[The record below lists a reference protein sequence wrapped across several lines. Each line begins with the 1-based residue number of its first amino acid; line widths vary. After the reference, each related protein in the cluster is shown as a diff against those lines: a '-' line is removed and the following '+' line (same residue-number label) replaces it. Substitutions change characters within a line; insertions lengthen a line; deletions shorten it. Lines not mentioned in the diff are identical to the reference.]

1 MSRSV
6 FIDKTVRNLCL
17 AAAAAVRSLLMSL
30 YASDTALTQC
40 TTLGADV
47 MVILMAE
54 RRWARFC
61 MNGATYRLALV
72 TFYSGGEAH
81 GGVRRKDAVK
91 LLMNES
97 ETSSFRTLTCALKV

>member
-17 AAAAAVRSLLMSL
+17 AAAAAVCSTLMSL
-30 YASDTALTQC
+30 YTSDTALTQC

-61 MNGATYRLALV
+61 MNGAAYRLPLV
-72 TFYSGGEAH
+72 TFYSGGEARA
-81 GGVRRKDAVK
+81 GARRKDADD
-91 LLMNES
+91 E
-97 ETSSFRTLTCALKV
+97 